1 MSVGLI
7 LKAFFS
13 GVLRVIEFAITH
25 WRIVLPAI
33 LIAVLLW
40 HYFGIRT
47 ERDNAISALAEYK
60 AEVLE
65 AKRQRTIDNMAIEQA
80 TALIME
86 QEKAKHAVQIE
97 KLRRSYNALKTDKTA
112 ADITANTLRVELRR
126 ELEKANAA
134 FGLSGG
140 EGRSIGLAKIGGDS
154 NAAYPGHDVERY
166 IDTLEHACAVT
177 TSDYNTLY
185 DRCEAVNRIYGM
197 K

>member
-47 ERDNAISALAEYK
+47 ERDKAISALAEYK

-65 AKRQRTIDNMAIEQA
+65 AMRQRTIENMVIEQA

-97 KLRRSYNALKTDKTA
+97 KLRRSYNALNTDKTA

-154 NAAYPGHDVERY
+154 NAAYPGYDVERY
-166 IDTLEHACAVT
+166 IGTLEHACAVT

-185 DRCEAVNRIYGM
+185 DRCEAVNRIYG